1 MQLYIQTLKTGRFY
15 GLVLKHRKIITVDLL
30 NSCNVH
36 PQNVYIAN
44 MVCMFRLCYTVF
56 RPTFFSVYGHD
67 YRTALLYVQA
77 ASRLVFQ
84 LSLCTCRPRHVS
96 CSSYH
101 YVRAGRVTSR
111 VPVIVMYVQTASRL
125 VFQLSLCTCRLRH
138 VSCSSY
144 YVRAGCVTSRVPVM
158 YEQAASRLVFHL
170 LCTCRLRHVSC
181 SIYHYEINSVLSHSS
196 WHVRYAMMSL
206 SSLHPGAN
214 YLRDF
219 DVPRTHVYIN
229 RVTFPRFTSLL
240 CFMCALLSRLF

>member
-84 LSLCTCRPRHVS
+84 LSLCTCRSRHVS
-96 CSSYH
+96 CSSYR
-101 YVRAGRVTSR
+101 YVRADRVTSR
-111 VPVIVMYVQTASRL
+111 VPVIIMYV
-125 VFQLSLCTCRLRH
+125 
-138 VSCSSY
+138 
-144 YVRAGCVTSRVPVM
+144 
-158 YEQAASRLVFHL
+158 QAASRLVFQL

>member
-56 RPTFFSVYGHD
+56 RPTFFSVYGHE

-84 LSLCTCRPRHVS
+84 LSLCTCRLRHVS

-101 YVRAGRVTSR
+101 
-111 VPVIVMYVQTASRL
+111 
-125 VFQLSLCTCRLRH
+125 
-138 VSCSSY
+138 
-144 YVRAGCVTSRVPVM
+144 VRAGCVTSRVPFIIM
-158 YEQAASRLVFHL
+158 KFSLITQQFT
-170 LCTCRLRHVSC
+170 CT
-181 SIYHYEINSVLSHSS
+181 I
-196 WHVRYAMMSL
+196 RYDEFVKST
-206 SSLHPGAN
+206 PRRN
-214 YLRDF
+214 F
-219 DVPRTHVYIN
+219 DVPRPHVYIN

-240 CFMCALLSRLF
+240 CFMCALVSRLLVCICSDWCCFHVTKYRLLEYILDKYH